1 MNPIV
6 RVLPH
11 LTDAASL
18 PDCAAGAAARSG
30 VAYAPATIAS
40 AAPSAS
46 KAAVADALLLIRFLL
61 ECLPRTAPRR
71 EHPED
76 PHRPG
81 SAVLDAV
88 QLVRRK
94 VEARSCLERDGTP
107 ADVRGSLARDDVSHL
122 VVAVAMEGRL
132 ARLDD
137 AHELGHVEAPG
148 VLVHEVPEGPL
159 ARGVEL
165 GL

>member
-1 MNPIV
+1 M
-6 RVLPH
+6 
-11 LTDAASL
+11 
-18 PDCAAGAAARSG
+18 
-30 VAYAPATIAS
+30 
-40 AAPSAS
+40 
-46 KAAVADALLLIRFLL
+46 
-61 ECLPRTAPRR
+61 

-76 PHRPG
+76 PHGPG

-94 VEARSCLERDGTP
+94 VEARSCLERDGAP

-122 VVAVAMEGRL
+122 VVAVTVEGSL

-137 AHELGHVEAPG
+137 AHELGHVEAAD
-148 VLVHEVPEGPL
+148 VLIDEVPEGPL

-165 GL
+165 GLVGEANRHLSLAAPRLLVPRGATPHNGPLVR